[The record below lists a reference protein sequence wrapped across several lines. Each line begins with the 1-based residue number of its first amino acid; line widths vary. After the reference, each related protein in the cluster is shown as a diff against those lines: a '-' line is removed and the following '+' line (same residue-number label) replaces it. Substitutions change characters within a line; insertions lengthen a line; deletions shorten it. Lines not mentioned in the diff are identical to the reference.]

1 MPRPELTEPDYLREL
16 ERLARAVTAA
26 AAAEGTLTHG
36 PDPIGATA
44 LHRAVNALARAVR
57 HHHFPGDGCLP
68 GEEDRPTV
76 RLVGVVLLRPSAM
89 PAGTDESYG
98 EACARLAVEPRSEG
112 WALWNT
118 WGDGGAPVTLVVT
131 DVAATEALLAHW
143 AHGGSAAP
151 VTPLP
156 SQIVA
161 VRQGWTGPMT
171 FSPQAARGLGVPG
184 LP

>member
-68 GEEDRPTV
+68 EEEDRPTV

-89 PAGTDESYG
+89 PAGTDESYD
-98 EACARLAVEPRSEG
+98 EACARLAVEPRAEG

-151 VTPLP
+151 ATSAAVPDHGGPAGVDGPDDVLP
-156 SQIVA
+156 AGRPRVGI
-161 VRQGWTGPMT
+161 
-171 FSPQAARGLGVPG
+171 PG